1 MSYAWLDELEADRH
15 KPSVI
20 LLDGRNQVVRSSGHA

>member
-1 MSYAWLDELEADRH
+1 MSYAWLDEEEAARH

-20 LLDGRNQVVRSSGHA
+20 LLDEKNAVIRA

>member
-1 MSYAWLDELEADRH
+1 MSYAWLDEQEVATH

-20 LLDGRNQVVRSSGHA
+20 LLDGRNHVVR